1 VATLEARLQAA
12 LAQVGDDIQELRSRA
27 GALASLTTTDKSSL
41 VAAINEI
48 KAGGGGGGASTLDGL
63 TDVVVSS
70 HASGR
75 LLQADGTNFVDV
87 AGVKTSALGAASVLD
102 GTELVPLVQGG
113 TLKQTPV
120 SAIRVIDIVKTLT
133 ATQANS
139 TVTAASVTDLA
150 SSLAPG
156 TYLVKVW
163 CCYRS
168 AATTTGLAMYLNC
181 SGGTTT
187 RVVDTWYSLTTGG
200 AAATGIL
207 DQATTTTAQMMEGKG
222 QRANNTTSGTTQ
234 GVDTANQDQFL
245 VMEGIVIVTATT
257 TLQVMFNSSVAAS
270 AVTLQL
276 GTSITISKV
285 A

>member
-1 VATLEARLQAA
+1 MP
-12 LAQVGDDIQELRSRA
+12 
-27 GALASLTTTDKSSL
+27 
-41 VAAINEI
+41 I
-48 KAGGGGGGASTLDGL
+48 KAKKGITVAG
-63 TDVVVSS
+63 TDVVG
-70 HASGR
+70 AIRG
-75 LLQADGTNFVDV
+75 
-87 AGVKTSALGAASVLD
+87 SALPAGAALD
-102 GTELVPLVQGG
+102 GTETVFIIQGG
-113 TLKQTPV
+113 ALVKTTI
-120 SAIRVIDIVKTLT
+120 ANIRVIDIVKTMT

-139 TVTAASVTDLA
+139 TVTAAAITDLN

-181 SGGTTT
+181 SGGTVT
-187 RVVDTWYSLTTGG
+187 RCVDTWYSLTTGG

-234 GVDTANQDQFL
+234 GVDTANADQFL

-270 AVTLQL
+270 AVTIQM